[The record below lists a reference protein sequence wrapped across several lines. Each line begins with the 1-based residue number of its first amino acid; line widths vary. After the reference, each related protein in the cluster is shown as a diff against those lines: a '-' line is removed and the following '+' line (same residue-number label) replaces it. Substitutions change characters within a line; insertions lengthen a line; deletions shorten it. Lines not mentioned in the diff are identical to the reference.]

1 MYTRACLVLIALIT
15 LMIVPQ
21 AFADEVPT
29 SIEQRVR
36 DYVSA
41 FNERK
46 IDTMLGMVTDSIQ
59 WLSVMG
65 DEMAVETQGK
75 QKLRESLEA
84 YFKSTPSA
92 KSELG
97 WVQVTASRAAALENA
112 SWVSKSGPKTQGSL
126 CVYEF
131 EDGLISRVYY
141 FPLEK

>member
-1 MYTRACLVLIALIT
+1 MYARLSLILLALLTIFV
-15 LMIVPQ
+15 MPDS
-21 AFADEVPT
+21 FADEVPIP
-29 SIEQRVR
+29 IEQRVR

-46 IDTMLGMVTDSIQ
+46 IDTVLGMVTDSIQ

-65 DEMAVETQGK
+65 DELAVETQGK
-75 QKLRESLEA
+75 QKLRESMEA

-92 KSELG
+92 KSELQ

-112 SWVSKSGPKTQGSL
+112 SWESKSGPKTQGSL